1 MALCYRGPQGKH
13 PMARFTDLIAELTAA
28 VADIRKACLY
38 CCYAHKEPGMLSML
52 RHYGVGYTLAEVSAC
67 RDL

>member
-1 MALCYRGPQGKH
+1 
-13 PMARFTDLIAELTAA
+13 MARFTDLIAELTAA